1 MVGFECQFPTSGGCL
16 VYYMSQGGYGMD
28 LSNQIENSFSRRG
41 FMKGA
46 LLGAGAL
53 TLSSRLASAE
63 MLLAGKTASDI
74 HGMGVEKGLVRI
86 NANENP
92 LGASPRAIEA
102 VAQHMFEMN
111 RYSFST
117 DLPLKLHKHHDISF
131 GDIELDFEDPAS
143 FRKLREMNRVLVS
156 AGSGPIVQMIGVM
169 GVGDGNGEAIESIPG
184 YGQITRVFESFK
196 MAGMNTNVVRVPTK
210 GDFEQDLDAIKA
222 AITPRTTLICLTNP
236 NNPTGALI
244 PYDEL
249 VSFVDSVPSNIT
261 ILLDE
266 AYMHFNRIPG
276 YTDGVKLAL
285 SRDNVVVTRTF
296 SKIYGLAGM
305 RIGYAIASKPLL
317 DKMMLHMGFGGGL
330 TVLITYAASAAIEDY
345 SFVNR
350 TLQVTNDGK
359 DSLMAEFDAM
369 GLKYTPSHTN
379 FMIVD
384 LGRDSR
390 RVVSALRKKGV
401 FVRSGYSYATRES
414 NPLENH
420 IRISI
425 GTPDELEVFMSEL
438 KQVMGAAS

>member
-1 MVGFECQFPTSGGCL
+1 
-16 VYYMSQGGYGMD
+16 MD

-169 GVGDGNGEAIESIPG
+169 GVGDGNGEAIE
-184 YGQITRVFESFK
+184 
-196 MAGMNTNVVRVPTK
+196 
-210 GDFEQDLDAIKA
+210 
-222 AITPRTTLICLTNP
+222 
-236 NNPTGALI
+236 
-244 PYDEL
+244 
-249 VSFVDSVPSNIT
+249 
-261 ILLDE
+261 
-266 AYMHFNRIPG
+266 
-276 YTDGVKLAL
+276 
-285 SRDNVVVTRTF
+285 
-296 SKIYGLAGM
+296 
-305 RIGYAIASKPLL
+305 
-317 DKMMLHMGFGGGL
+317 
-330 TVLITYAASAAIEDY
+330 
-345 SFVNR
+345 
-350 TLQVTNDGK
+350 
-359 DSLMAEFDAM
+359 
-369 GLKYTPSHTN
+369 
-379 FMIVD
+379 
-384 LGRDSR
+384 
-390 RVVSALRKKGV
+390 
-401 FVRSGYSYATRES
+401 
-414 NPLENH
+414 
-420 IRISI
+420 
-425 GTPDELEVFMSEL
+425 
-438 KQVMGAAS
+438 